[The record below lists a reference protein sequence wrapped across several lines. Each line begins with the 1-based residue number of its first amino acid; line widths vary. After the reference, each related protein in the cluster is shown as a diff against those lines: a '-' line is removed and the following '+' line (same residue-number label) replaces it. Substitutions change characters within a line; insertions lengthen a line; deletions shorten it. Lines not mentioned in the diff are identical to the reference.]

1 MYYIEDLLN
10 QLNIDRGLAKLAEDF
25 EIDVVLCLYIKNW
38 LNKRNCHALYESMVG
53 YVGNRI
59 KLYKIFGQ
67 IRG

>member
-25 EIDVVLCLYIKNW
+25 EIDVVLCLHIKDW

-59 KLYKIFGQ
+59 KLYKIFG
-67 IRG
+67 